1 MYLCRDRCAWISP
14 YGDGVP
20 PVSHPANLD
29 ECRLGHFVAPGSKH
43 EGSFARSGVYI
54 ARRSTPKGWA
64 GTLEEPSTRTGGQ
77 VMTEST
83 DEGAF
88 PELFEVIQGYAQR
101 DYNHQVKALR
111 MIAAAYLPL
120 FEVPPMPDAK
130 QVVEDVLSHNEFLMS
145 NPQTGQLE
153 PASVDAVV
161 SVATSRLVEEDLKWG
176 AECLLNIMDALRR
189 RAQSEGYETYVVD
202 AEEVLDGLETI
213 LAADIVEDV
222 IEDIV
227 EEG

>member
-1 MYLCRDRCAWISP
+1 MQLCRDCCAWIRP
-14 YGDGVP
+14 YCNGAP
-20 PVSHPANLD
+20 PLSLPANVD
-29 ECRLGHFVAPGSKH
+29 ECRLGHFVAPGFKH
-43 EGSFARSGVYI
+43 EGNFARSGVYI

-64 GTLEEPSTRTGGQ
+64 GTLEEPSTRTGGR
-77 VMTEST
+77 VMTELT

-88 PELFEVIQGYAQR
+88 PELFEVIRDYAQR
-101 DYNHQVKALR
+101 DYKHQVRALR
-111 MIAAAYLPL
+111 IIAAAYLRL

-130 QVVEDVLSHNEFLMS
+130 HVVEDVLSGNEFLLG

-176 AECLLNIMDALRR
+176 ADCLLNVMDALRR
-189 RAQSEGYETYVVD
+189 RAQSEGYETYVMD
-202 AEEVLDGLETI
+202 ADEVLDGLATI

>member
-1 MYLCRDRCAWISP
+1 
-14 YGDGVP
+14 
-20 PVSHPANLD
+20 
-29 ECRLGHFVAPGSKH
+29 
-43 EGSFARSGVYI
+43 
-54 ARRSTPKGWA
+54 
-64 GTLEEPSTRTGGQ
+64 
-77 VMTEST
+77 MTEPT

-111 MIAAAYLPL
+111 IIAAAYLPL

-130 QVVEDVLSHNEFLMS
+130 QVVEDVLSRNEFLLS

-153 PASVDAVV
+153 PASV
-161 SVATSRLVEEDLKWG
+161 
-176 AECLLNIMDALRR
+176 DALRR
-189 RAQSEGYETYVVD
+189 RAQSEGYETYVMD
-202 AEEVLDGLETI
+202 ADEVLDGLETI

-222 IEDIV
+222 VEDIV